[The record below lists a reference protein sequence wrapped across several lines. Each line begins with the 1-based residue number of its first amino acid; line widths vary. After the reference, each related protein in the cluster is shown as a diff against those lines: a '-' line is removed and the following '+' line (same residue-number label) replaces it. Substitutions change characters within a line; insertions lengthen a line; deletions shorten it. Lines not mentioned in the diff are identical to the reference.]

1 MTTPGAS
8 TTVTADAVGQVW
20 PCDRG
25 AYDMLGGGAI
35 GKGAFAEVWKVKC
48 LENDT
53 TVAAKIIDLAKVSSS
68 FEDIRQEV
76 QIMQM
81 AKHKNIL
88 ACHCSFVHRQNLWL
102 VMQWMNKG
110 SCLHVLRSLHR
121 QGLRSGLTEPWVATI
136 VRETLQG
143 LEYFHGNGQ
152 IHRDIKAGNILLDEN
167 GRVVLSDFGV
177 SGWLAD
183 GWNNRQR
190 STFVGTP
197 CWMAPEV
204 MEQKLDGYDSKAD
217 IWSLG
222 ITVLE
227 LAKGK
232 APYAHFPPMKVLLL
246 TLQEDPPSLD
256 SYDDQKDST
265 GKDFSKH
272 FKDFVKKCL
281 QKEPTERPDCTKLL
295 KHKFLSQAIK
305 QETLAAELLTKLPNL
320 EPPAAVS
327 SASAG
332 ACSRSY
338 SGAGT
343 AVTGT
348 LPVPPNAS
356 AARMSPTESTA
367 EQGHTTVTN
376 APVHTVVDGTDA
388 RAIAVARAAADAAG
402 VCGRPATEAES
413 DDDVAASTAS
423 RVGALELSPNVSS
436 AQPPVTPA
444 TDERASGASWDFSKA
459 TATDIQKNSKK
470 EEDIPDVDFEQ
481 VLGVSEDT
489 PEAIPGT
496 SRGQPPTEPQIAPA
510 IVPAMAPTA
519 PPVIEAE
526 DTLDD
531 LEAAFGTDDG
541 MNAPIS
547 EQ

>member
-1 MTTPGAS
+1 
-8 TTVTADAVGQVW
+8 
-20 PCDRG
+20 
-25 AYDMLGGGAI
+25 
-35 GKGAFAEVWKVKC
+35 
-48 LENDT
+48 
-53 TVAAKIIDLAKVSSS
+53 
-68 FEDIRQEV
+68 
-76 QIMQM
+76 M

-281 QKEPTERPDCTKLL
+281 QKEPAERPDCTKLL

-305 QETLAAELLTKLPNL
+305 QEALAAELLTKLPNL
-320 EPPAAVS
+320 EPPAAVPG
-327 SASAG
+327 AG
-332 ACSRSY
+332 AGARSRSY
-338 SGAGT
+338 SGAGAAVMGSSSVPPT
-343 AVTGT
+343 ASAAQAS
-348 LPVPPNAS
+348 PNAS
-356 AARMSPTESTA
+356 TTA
-367 EQGHTTVTN
+367 TSAEATSMAD
-376 APVHTVVDGTDA
+376 APAHAVGDAGAEVDGA
-388 RAIAVARAAADAAG
+388 SAAAVEADAAPTDG
-402 VCGRPATEAES
+402 DGLNGTSGGALPATAVAGGVRGGSAAAEAES
-413 DDDVAASTAS
+413 DDDIAASTAS
-423 RVGALELSPNVSS
+423 RVGALELSPNVAA
-436 AQPPVTPA
+436 AQPPATPA
-444 TDERASGASWDFSKA
+444 TDERVSGASWDFSKA
-459 TATDIQKNSKK
+459 TATDVQKNSKK
-470 EEDIPDVDFEQ
+470 EEDMPDVDFEQ
-481 VLGVSEDT
+481 ALGVSEDT
-489 PEAIPGT
+489 PEAIPET
-496 SRGQPPTEPQIAPA
+496 SRGQPPTEPQLTPAVVSAAAPA
-510 IVPAMAPTA
+510 A
-519 PPVIEAE
+519 PPVPEPE
-526 DTLDD
+526 DTHDD

-541 MNAPIS
+541 MDAPIS
-547 EQ
+547 E